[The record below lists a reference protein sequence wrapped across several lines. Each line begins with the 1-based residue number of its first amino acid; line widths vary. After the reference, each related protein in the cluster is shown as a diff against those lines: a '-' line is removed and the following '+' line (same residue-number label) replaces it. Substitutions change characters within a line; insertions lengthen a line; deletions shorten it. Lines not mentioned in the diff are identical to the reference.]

1 MYECQ
6 LDKAV
11 RPSLLTVYL
20 SVCLS
25 PVRNLT
31 STSLLFYH
39 FQLMNCFIFFIV
51 IKMDRKSAGD
61 DGLTFPDFANPR
73 VNRWDARHD
82 VIALPSSVFAQS
94 KPWFLEWNTSVPSK
108 PIFYGTI
115 AKQIPWCHASIKYYI
130 ISSVMHAF

>member
-1 MYECQ
+1 MTSVYGCQ

-11 RPSLLTVYL
+11 RPSLLTVHL

-39 FQLMNCFIFFIV
+39 FQLMNCFIFLIV

-94 KPWFLEWNTSVPSK
+94 KSRFKEWNTSVPFK

-115 AKQIPWCHASIKYYI
+115 NK
-130 ISSVMHAF
+130 